1 MDQHHHAL
9 LTPAEITQADR
20 IAVSLGESSFA
31 LMERAG
37 RAVADAA
44 CRMLRRPA
52 EVLVLCGP
60 GNNGGDGFVAARI
73 LRERG
78 HQVTLSLLGR
88 ADSLGDDA
96 AVAAGR
102 WAGEMVD
109 FPLQAIGS
117 YELIVDALF
126 GAGLNR
132 PLTGDAQ
139 SWVEASNRSGCPI
152 LSVDVPSGLSG
163 TSGCAEGA
171 VMQAMRTITFF
182 RLKPGHLLLPGREL
196 CGDVELAQ
204 IGIPADEVFARQA
217 THRFRNDPDLWR
229 ASWPRHGLASH
240 KFERGAIAVLAG
252 GLDGVGAP
260 RLSARAAMRIG
271 AGLATILCK
280 PEALSAHA
288 SRGPD
293 ALMQR
298 PVARSDDLA
307 AFFRDRRVA
316 AALAGPALG
325 LDDEASARLDR
336 IIEQPLPIVLDADA
350 LTLVAR
356 RPERAR
362 SLLSRGAA
370 TVLTPH
376 EGEFK
381 RLFEGE
387 ANITDEPS
395 KIERAR
401 RAAQLSGSIVVYKGA
416 DTVIADPYG
425 RAIVN
430 ATGSA
435 ALATAGAGDVL
446 AGVITGLLAQGMPA
460 FEAASAAVWLHG
472 KAGENLGIGLIAD
485 DLPESIAEA
494 AKACIGHEKAR
505 PEGRARLTP

>member
-9 LTPAEITQADR
+9 LTPAEIAQADR
-20 IAVSLGESSFA
+20 IAVSLGDSSFA
-31 LMERAG
+31 LMEHAG

-44 CRMLRRPA
+44 CRMLPRPA
-52 EVLVLCGP
+52 EILVLCGP

-78 HQVTLSLLGR
+78 HRVTLSLLGS
-88 ADSLGDDA
+88 ADSLGGDA

-102 WAGEMVD
+102 WAGQMVD
-109 FPLQAIGS
+109 FPLQAVGT
-117 YELIVDALF
+117 YELIVDALL

-139 SWVEASNRSGCPI
+139 AWVEASNRSGRPI

-163 TSGCAEGA
+163 ASGCAEGA
-171 VMQAMRTITFF
+171 VMQARRTITFF

-196 CGDVELAQ
+196 CGVVELAQ
-204 IGIPADEVFARQA
+204 IGIPAKEVFAQQA
-217 THRFRNDPDLWR
+217 PHRFRNDPDLWH

-240 KFERGAIAVLAG
+240 KFERGAVAVLAG

-260 RLSARAAMRIG
+260 RLAARAAMRIG
-271 AGLATILCK
+271 AGLATILCR

-298 PVARSDDLA
+298 PIAGPDDIV
-307 AFFRDRRVA
+307 AFFHGRRVA
-316 AALAGPALG
+316 AGLAGPALG
-325 LDDEASARLDR
+325 LDDEAAAMLDQM
-336 IIEQPLPIVLDADA
+336 IEQPLPIVLDADA
-350 LTLVAR
+350 LTLIAR
-356 RPERAR
+356 QPERVR

-381 RLFEGE
+381 RLFGKK
-387 ANITDEPS
+387 ADIAVEPS

-401 RAAQLSGSIVVYKGA
+401 KAAQVSGSIVVYKGA
-416 DTVIADPYG
+416 DTVIADPDG

-430 ATGSA
+430 ATGNA

-472 KAGENLGIGLIAD
+472 KAGEDLGIGLIAD
-485 DLPESIAEA
+485 DLPEAIAEV
-494 AKACIGHEKAR
+494 AKGCIGHEKAR